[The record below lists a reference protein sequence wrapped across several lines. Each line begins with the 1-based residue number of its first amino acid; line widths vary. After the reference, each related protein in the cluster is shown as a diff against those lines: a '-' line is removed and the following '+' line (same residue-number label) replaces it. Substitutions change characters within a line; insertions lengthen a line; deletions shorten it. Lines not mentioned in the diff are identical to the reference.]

1 MLAHEKGRFV
11 LSAFPKYPG
20 FTLVEMLIVI
30 AIIAIATSLGIPS
43 YRTWVQNTQIRNAAE
58 SIQNGLQRARAEAIG
73 LNTNV
78 EFVLLGTNPS
88 WVSSW
93 EVRAVN
99 APVPPID
106 SSSGTEGSK
115 NVTAKGFD
123 TNAVGVAGAAATTIT
138 FSSLGTVVAN
148 TPASAILRR
157 VELDSTVLAPA
168 DSRDLRVTIGVSD
181 VGSSIRMCDP
191 NLATGSSPQAC

>member
-11 LSAFPKYPG
+11 LSTFPRHSG
-20 FTLVEMLIVI
+20 FTLVELLIVI
-30 AIIAIATSLGIPS
+30 TILAIATSLGIPS

-58 SIQNGLQRARAEAIG
+58 SVQNGLQRARAEAIA

-78 EFVLLGTNPS
+78 EFVLLGTSPS

-99 APVPPID
+99 SPVPPID

-123 TNAVGVAGAAATTIT
+123 TNVVGVVGAAATVIT
-138 FSSLGTVVAN
+138 FSSLGTVVTN
-148 TPASAILRR
+148 TPVSAILRR
-157 VELDSTVLAPA
+157 VELDSTVLTPA
-168 DSRDLRVTIGVSD
+168 DSRDLRVTIGVNN
-181 VGSSIRMCDP
+181 VGSNVRMCDP
-191 NLATGSSPQAC
+191 NLAAGSSPQAC